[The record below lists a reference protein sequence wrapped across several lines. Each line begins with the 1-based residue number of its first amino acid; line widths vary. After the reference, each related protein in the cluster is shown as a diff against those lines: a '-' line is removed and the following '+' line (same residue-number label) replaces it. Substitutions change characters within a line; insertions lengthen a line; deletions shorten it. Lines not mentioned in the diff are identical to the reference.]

1 MKKWEKSF
9 MFKQDSVVT
18 KSVPNFGKSS
28 QMSTVL
34 TQQVPIMEILI
45 CNSKESTS
53 ITMKPPVDVMYQEL
67 SWWISN
73 QEPWTLYELVPSVNF
88 SDPITLSLVKQEL
101 VTIGLKVTTL
111 KVLSWLTQYWM
122 LLERKLKD
130 VIAFKVSKSPIH

>member
-1 MKKWEKSF
+1 

-73 QEPWTLYELVPSVNF
+73 QEPWTLYVLVPSVNF